1 MYNTYNIRSS
11 GMLCGVG
18 FLCECITGE
27 LVPEVHLGGTLKS
40 LIGPIRYANEMNVS
54 LFLSS
59 NLCFVLT
66 TERNKQG
73 VEGTGRL
80 FPLFCG
86 LQVNIGPGV
95 A

>member
-1 MYNTYNIRSS
+1 
-11 GMLCGVG
+11 
-18 FLCECITGE
+18 
-27 LVPEVHLGGTLKS
+27 VPEVHLGGTLKS
-40 LIGPIRYANEMNVS
+40 LIGSISYVNEINVS

-66 TERNKQG
+66 TERNKKG
-73 VEGTGRL
+73 IEGTGRL

-86 LQVNIGPGV
+86 LLVNIRTIKLSFTI